1 MPFDL
6 INYLTLKLR
15 NDHAFKRKFLLLIL
29 IFSSSLFAVMEGGVS
44 LTRFTPTERYAN
56 HLEPSLGFEL
66 YGLFEPPMS
75 YFGIGGYF
83 TNIFLMIPEAFRVH
97 LVKRFK

>member
-1 MPFDL
+1 ML
-6 INYLTLKLR
+6 LK
-15 NDHAFKRKFLLLIL
+15 KILLLIL

-44 LTRFTPTERYAN
+44 LTRFTPTERYN

-75 YFGIGGYF
+75 YFGIGGY
-83 TNIFLMIPEAFRVH
+83 LQYIPYDTRSFRVPFSQT
-97 LVKRFK
+97 FK